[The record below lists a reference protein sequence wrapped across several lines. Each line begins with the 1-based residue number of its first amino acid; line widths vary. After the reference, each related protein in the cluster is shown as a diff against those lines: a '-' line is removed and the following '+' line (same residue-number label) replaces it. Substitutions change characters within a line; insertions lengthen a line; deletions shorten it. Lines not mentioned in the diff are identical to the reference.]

1 MKSLNKYIFYIMIFI
16 FVIFLLPAFCTKR
29 VVGKAQKEEKEN
41 QNKEQIEEN
50 KEEVAKHD
58 YSKYGTIK
66 LFHKESGQIEEIPID
81 EYLYG
86 VVSAEMPA
94 NYEEEALKAQ
104 AVAARTYTIY
114 QISNS
119 KEKHGDADICDDSTC
134 CQAWIFKESRMQKW
148 IEEDREKNWS
158 KIVSAVNDTAGQIIT
173 YNNEAI
179 NAFFH
184 SNSGGKTELASN
196 VWIGGKDF
204 PYLQSVETS
213 GEDGYTQYSS
223 EVTISKTDL
232 LEKLKQEYPD
242 IQINYEES
250 ECIKILDYTQ
260 SGRVKT
266 VKFGNT
272 VIAGTKV
279 RSLIGL
285 KSTNFSIKL
294 DGENVIF
301 SVKGYGHGVGMSQ
314 TGADS
319 MAKAGNSYEEI
330 LKHFY
335 TGVEIMTI

>member
-1 MKSLNKYIFYIMIFI
+1 MRFVNKYLIYFMIFVLII
-16 FVIFLLPAFCTKR
+16 FVLPAICTKR
-29 VVGKAQKEEKEN
+29 VAGKANKEDKGEQTEKQNEESKEE
-41 QNKEQIEEN
+41 
-50 KEEVAKHD
+50 ATKHD

-66 LFHKESGQIEEIPID
+66 LLHKESGQIEELPID

-114 QISNS
+114 QISNNIG
-119 KEKHGDADICDDSTC
+119 KHGDADICNDFTC
-134 CQAWIFKESRMQKW
+134 CQAWISKENRMQKW
-148 IEEDREKNWS
+148 SEKDREKNWN
-158 KIVSAVNDTAGQIIT
+158 KIISAVNATAGQIIT

-223 EVTISKTDL
+223 EVTISKKDL

-242 IQINYEES
+242 IQIKYEES
-250 ECIKILDYTQ
+250 ESIKILDYTQ

-266 VKFGNT
+266 IKFGNT
-272 VIAGTKV
+272 EIAGTKV
-279 RSLIGL
+279 RSLFGL

-294 DGENVIF
+294 EGDNIIF

-319 MAKAGNSYEEI
+319 MAKTGNSYEMI

-335 TGVEIMTI
+335 TGVEITTI

>member
-1 MKSLNKYIFYIMIFI
+1 MKYVNKYIMYIMIFI
-16 FVIFLLPAFCTKR
+16 LIIFILPAICTKKLA
-29 VVGKAQKEEKEN
+29 GKVQREEKGK
-41 QNKEQIEEN
+41 QNEEQTKESKDETIE
-50 KEEVAKHD
+50 HD

-66 LFHKESGQIEEIPID
+66 LLHKENGQIEEFRID

-114 QISNS
+114 QILNS
-119 KEKHGDADICDDSTC
+119 KGKHREADICDDSTC
-134 CQAWIFKESRMQKW
+134 CQAWISKEKRMQKW
-148 IEEDREKNWS
+148 SEEEREKNWN
-158 KIVSAVNDTAGQIIT
+158 KIVSAVNSTVGKIIT
-173 YNNEAI
+173 YNNEVI

-213 GEDGYTQYSS
+213 GEDGYSQYSS

-232 LEKLKQEYPD
+232 LEKLKQEYSD
-242 IQINYEES
+242 IQIKYEED

-260 SGRVKT
+260 SGRAKT

-272 VIAGTKV
+272 EIAGTKV
-279 RSLIGL
+279 RSLLEL

-294 DGENVIF
+294 EGENVIF

-319 MAKAGNSYEEI
+319 MAKTGSNYEEI

>member
-1 MKSLNKYIFYIMIFI
+1 MIIIKKLFLIVLFLFPISISSFKYKTTFFNNNPSKKTILVYLKDRE
-16 FVIFLLPAFCTKR
+16 IFLDL
-29 VVGKAQKEEKEN
+29 E
-41 QNKEQIEEN
+41 
-50 KEEVAKHD
+50 D
-58 YSKYGTIK
+58 YV
-66 LFHKESGQIEEIPID
+66 L
-81 EYLYG
+81 G

-94 NYEEEALKAQ
+94 LFDNEALKAQ

-114 QISNS
+114 QISNNIG
-119 KEKHGDADICDDSTC
+119 KHGDADICNDFTC
-134 CQAWIFKESRMQKW
+134 CQAWISKENRMQKW
-148 IEEDREKNWS
+148 SEKDREKNWN
-158 KIVSAVNDTAGQIIT
+158 KIISAVNATAGQIIT

-223 EVTISKTDL
+223 EVTISKKDL

-242 IQINYEES
+242 IQIKYEES
-250 ECIKILDYTQ
+250 ESIKILDYTQ

-266 VKFGNT
+266 IKFGNT
-272 VIAGTKV
+272 EIAGTKV
-279 RSLIGL
+279 RSLFGL

-294 DGENVIF
+294 EGDNIIF

-319 MAKAGNSYEEI
+319 MAKTGNSYEMI

-335 TGVEIMTI
+335 TGVEITTI

>member
-1 MKSLNKYIFYIMIFI
+1 MRFVNKYLIYILI
-16 FVIFLLPAFCTKR
+16 FVIIIFVLPAICTKR
-29 VVGKAQKEEKEN
+29 VAGKVQKQEKEE
-41 QNKEQIEEN
+41 QTEESQ
-50 KEEVAKHD
+50 EEAAKYD

-66 LFHKESGQIEEIPID
+66 LLHKENGQIEEVSID

-114 QISNS
+114 QILNS
-119 KEKHGDADICDDSTC
+119 KGKHGEADICDDSTC
-134 CQAWIFKESRMQKW
+134 CQAWISKENRLQKW
-148 IEEDREKNWS
+148 SEEDREKNWS

-223 EVTISKTDL
+223 EVTISKKEL

-242 IQINYEES
+242 IQINYEEN

-266 VKFGNT
+266 LKFGNT
-272 VIAGTKV
+272 EIAGTKV
-279 RSLIGL
+279 RSLLGL
-285 KSTNFSIKL
+285 KSTNFSMKL
-294 DGENVIF
+294 EGENVIF

-319 MAKAGNSYEEI
+319 MAKAGRNYEEI

-335 TGVEIMTI
+335 TGVEITTI

>member
-1 MKSLNKYIFYIMIFI
+1 MRFVNKYLIYFMIFVLII
-16 FVIFLLPAFCTKR
+16 FVLPAICTKR
-29 VVGKAQKEEKEN
+29 VAGKANKEDKGEQTEEQNEESKEE
-41 QNKEQIEEN
+41 
-50 KEEVAKHD
+50 ATKHD

-66 LFHKESGQIEEIPID
+66 LLHKESGQIEELPID

-114 QISNS
+114 QISNNIG
-119 KEKHGDADICDDSTC
+119 KHGDADICNDFTC
-134 CQAWIFKESRMQKW
+134 CQAWISKENRMQKW
-148 IEEDREKNWS
+148 SEKDREKNWN
-158 KIVSAVNDTAGQIIT
+158 KIISAVNATAGQIIT

-223 EVTISKTDL
+223 EVTISKKDL

-242 IQINYEES
+242 IQIKYEES
-250 ECIKILDYTQ
+250 ESIKILDYTQ

-266 VKFGNT
+266 IKFGNT
-272 VIAGTKV
+272 EIAGTKV
-279 RSLIGL
+279 RSLFGL

-294 DGENVIF
+294 EGDNIIF

-319 MAKAGNSYEEI
+319 MAKTGNSYEII

-335 TGVEIMTI
+335 TGVEITTI